1 MNEKEAE
8 ARALGQRLLAPWK
21 PASVTTV
28 QRPTFPAPAPTP
40 PGGPG
45 RLLGIHSNRNEN
57 GNKLSDPGEGVQG
70 VVFPESVHEGRLP
83 APSGRR
89 GPCTRRCVPA
99 PEMRRA
105 LGAPGARGAPAAAG
119 DAKPGPGGPHCACR
133 PEASPHSTRTS
144 RA

>member
-1 MNEKEAE
+1 MREAE
-8 ARALGQRLLAPWK
+8 ARALGRRLLAPWK

-70 VVFPESVHEGRLP
+70 VVFPESAHEGRLP
-83 APSGRR
+83 APEWE
-89 GPCTRRCVPA
+89 A
-99 PEMRRA
+99 WALHAEMRSCSGDA
-105 LGAPGARGAPAAAG
+105 LGS
-119 DAKPGPGGPHCACR
+119 GGFGG
-133 PEASPHSTRTS
+133 SGSTRHGGGC
-144 RA
+144 